1 MNQVDIFSDF
11 EPFQIFRK
19 YALKMMRSCQM
30 PKEHD
35 QKNLITMW
43 SVVHGL
49 AAMANMRNFQYD
61 GDWGRLT
68 ANVLDTRI
76 NIF

>member
-1 MNQVDIFSDF
+1 
-11 EPFQIFRK
+11 
-19 YALKMMRSCQM
+19 M